1 MIRSLL
7 LLALS
12 LPITGSLRT
21 CPPPQTTSEGAV
33 TATGIISDQDGAI
46 VIEGA
51 FDRFTTDEMGN
62 VYALKGDELMLF
74 DKEGAQF
81 MRNSVKTFGRITQID
96 AFYSLKPM
104 VFSAEQGM
112 LAVLDNTL
120 SVQGSVIEIRRNF
133 PQVVLAAMSV
143 QNHFWLFDERE
154 LSIIRVDRQ
163 LRPISDTGRL
173 DQLLGFTPTPVSM
186 QEYDS
191 WLYVNDPRNGLL
203 VFDLFG
209 TYGRTIPITGAKSFE
224 VRGNEIFFFK
234 DDGLHVYDMRSFT
247 INEVPLPG
255 AIGGVNDARVENGR
269 IYMHL
274 PDRIVIAPA
283 RRQP

>member
-1 MIRSLL
+1 RTARHFPRVDEEPRKARRTEQGAAAEQRSQLHRTAAATDRNMIRSLL

-46 VIEGA
+46 VVEGA
-51 FDRFTTDEMGN
+51 FDRVTTDEMGN

-74 DKEGAQF
+74 DKDGVQF

-104 VFSAEQGM
+104 VFSTEQGM

-120 SVQGSVIEIRRNF
+120 SVQGSVIEVTRDF

-154 LSIIRVDRQ
+154 LSI
-163 LRPISDTGRL
+163 
-173 DQLLGFTPTPVSM
+173 
-186 QEYDS
+186 
-191 WLYVNDPRNGLL
+191 
-203 VFDLFG
+203 
-209 TYGRTIPITGAKSFE
+209 
-224 VRGNEIFFFK
+224 
-234 DDGLHVYDMRSFT
+234 
-247 INEVPLPG
+247 
-255 AIGGVNDARVENGR
+255 
-269 IYMHL
+269 
-274 PDRIVIAPA
+274 
-283 RRQP
+283 